1 MTIDDQI
8 KMKNSNIIVTE
19 KRQKYQPDHQVK
31 LINLNILQV
40 KKYHLLITDQGEK
53 QVKSIQN
60 QGQVKA
66 SKKYTSNDKDE
77 RLEEITALDKN
88 INLDNLI

>member
-1 MTIDDQI
+1 MIEQVNFTYIPFGKAFEKQTKTI
-8 KMKNSNIIVTE
+8 K
-19 KRQKYQPDHQVK
+19 
-31 LINLNILQV
+31 
-40 KKYHLLITDQGEK
+40 DQGEK

-66 SKKYTSNDKDE
+66 SKKNTSNDKDE

-88 INLDNLI
+88 INLDHLI